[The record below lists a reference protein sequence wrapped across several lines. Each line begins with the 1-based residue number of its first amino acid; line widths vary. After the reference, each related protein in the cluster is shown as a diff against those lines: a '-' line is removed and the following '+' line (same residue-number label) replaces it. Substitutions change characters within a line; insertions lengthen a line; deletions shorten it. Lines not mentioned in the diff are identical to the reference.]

1 MSSLLIYSRLLI
13 LLTDGE
19 GSNAPSLVPLQLFCA
34 LSFLVVQLLFPRH
47 PQTFS
52 TDGRPVDAEGSSSL
66 LVRFSMVWCH
76 SALDIAGKSDDLKT
90 IPELGYEARAS
101 SQSVITVPSPQ
112 PYVWNR
118 ILIERLPLFVK
129 QYTVVFMRAGFALGS
144 PYCLKGLLKSLERSE
159 HVTIEA
165 WMWFAGIGASATVET
180 IALNYTAW
188 TQMSEI
194 CIPVKAQLFTSIF
207 QKLLRRKGLKEQKN
221 ISKLVSETPDVINVL
236 SADASSLSFYAAI
249 AYLVPLR
256 LFKFVLAVWFLY
268 RLLGWKSTFTAVVAT
283 LACFSGHHSTVK
295 QTNVARQKV
304 RSSRDRTTSAL
315 KEALSSLH
323 EIKFSS
329 LELQWETHIDSLR
342 EQELRELSYSRT
354 AATIR
359 GIWYTAAPFIV
370 IVSVLCTYLYSGGY
384 LTPSVVFPM
393 ITVLHQLQETLSF
406 IPTALKDYFYS
417 SDTSGRIDKY
427 LSSSEIELKIEP
439 SPLGTVVFE
448 DATITWPMDDF
459 HKMRDS
465 QKTETGPGRFL
476 LQGLNLEFPFGE
488 LSIVSGKIGSGKS
501 LLLSAILGEAELLQG
516 HIKAPSAAGCSDCV
530 AYVSQVPWLQS
541 GTIQENILF
550 GSPLD
555 PDRYNTVVSSCAL
568 LPDFHALPDG
578 DQAKVGLRGV
588 KLSGGQ
594 RTRVSFARA
603 LYSSAKLLVLDD
615 IFSTLDTNV
624 SKEIL
629 CTLTGELCK
638 DRTRILVTHHV
649 SLCLPYAKYV
659 VHLENNTASYAGAP
673 ESVPQNIQH
682 LETKEPLVSGSP
694 SRSSF
699 SNDKDVTKT
708 IETRNTV
715 QKKTPS
721 KTPWHI
727 YRSYFKTAGGLKS
740 AIAFAFWIVASR
752 LLNALSSY
760 LLGHIKSHGKPLA
773 ASSELHTLQED
784 STLLRSI
791 ATYAGTVALVIITTS
806 FSKLQTD
813 ATALRAA
820 RVLFRQ
826 MIFTSLRMPLTW
838 LDTTS
843 IGAVL
848 KDFTI
853 DVRVVDETA
862 LTSLALFID
871 SAINVLVAIFIG

>member
-1 MSSLLIYSRLLI
+1 MI
-13 LLTDGE
+13 
-19 GSNAPSLVPLQLFCA
+19 
-34 LSFLVVQLLFPRH
+34 
-47 PQTFS
+47 
-52 TDGRPVDAEGSSSL
+52 
-66 LVRFSMVWCH
+66 WCH

-90 IPELGYEARAS
+90 FPDLRYKARAS
-101 SQSVITVPSPQ
+101 SQPVITLTSPQ

-118 ILIERLPLFVK
+118 ILVERLPLFVK

-144 PYCLKGLLKSLERSE
+144 PYCLKGLLKSLESSE
-159 HVTIEA
+159 NVTFEA

-180 IALNYTAW
+180 LALNYTAW

-207 QKLLRRKGLKEQKN
+207 QKMLRRKDLQDEEN
-221 ISKLVSETPDVINVL
+221 RSKPASGIPDVINVL
-236 SADASSLSFYAAI
+236 STDASSLSFYAAI

-268 RLLGWKSTFTAVVAT
+268 KLLGWKSTLTAVVAT

-295 QTNVARQKV
+295 QANRAREKV
-304 RSSRDRTTSAL
+304 RSSRDQTTRAL

-329 LELQWETHIDSLR
+329 LELQWETHIDSIR
-342 EQELRELSYSRT
+342 EQELRELSHSRT

-359 GIWYTAAPFIV
+359 GIWYTAAPFMV
-370 IVSVLCTYLYSGGY
+370 IVSVLCTYLFSGGR
-384 LTPSVVFPM
+384 LTPSIVFPM

-427 LSSSEIELKIEP
+427 LSSSEKELLIESSP
-439 SPLGTVVFE
+439 SGTIVFQ
-448 DATITWPMDDF
+448 DATITWPIDNF
-459 HKMRDS
+459 HEIRDCK
-465 QKTETGPGRFL
+465 KTEAGPERFAL
-476 LQGLNLEFPFGE
+476 KGLNLEFPCGE
-488 LSIVSGKIGSGKS
+488 LSIVAGKIGSGKS
-501 LLLSAILGEAELLQG
+501 LLLSAILGETELLQG

-550 GSPLD
+550 GSPFE
-555 PDRYNTVVSSCAL
+555 PERYNTVVSSCAL

-578 DQAKVGLRGV
+578 DQTKVGLRGV

-603 LYSSAKLLVLDD
+603 LYSYAKLLVLDD
-615 IFSTLDTNV
+615 IFSTLDPNV

-629 CTLTGELCK
+629 CTLTGDLCK
-638 DRTRILVTHHV
+638 GRTRILVTHHV

-659 VHLENNTASYAGAP
+659 VHLENNKASYAGAP
-673 ESVPQNIQH
+673 ESVPQNMQH
-682 LETKEPLVSGSP
+682 LETKKLLASEFPSASP
-694 SRSSF
+694 G
-699 SNDKDVTKT
+699 SNDKEMTKT
-708 IETRNTV
+708 IETRETV
-715 QKKTPS
+715 EKKAPL

-727 YRSYFKTAGGLKS
+727 YWSYFKTAGGLKS

-752 LLNALSSY
+752 LLNALTSY
-760 LLGHIKSHGKPLA
+760 LLGHIKSNGTPLA
-773 ASSELHTLQED
+773 ASSELQILQAN
-784 STLLRSI
+784 SILMRSI
-791 ATYAGTVALVIITTS
+791 AIYAGTVALVIITTS
-806 FSKLQTD
+806 LSKLQTD
-813 ATALRAA
+813 ATALHAA

-843 IGAVL
+843 IGEVL
-848 KDFTI
+848 KNFTI
-853 DVRVVDETA
+853 DVRVVDEMA

-871 SAINVLVAIFIG
+871 STINVLVAIIIG